1 MKVKADL
8 EIKMKRFCSG
18 ALALALG
25 ILAVGCQ
32 EASAPLSAPTV
43 TLPPDNFDPGV
54 DAGWNNVKQGDATQL
69 ASLKTRNAGI
79 HGQSF
84 APRNDPFA
92 LLAEERS
99 FHLNQSSERVL
110 AEGNGFR
117 FDYEEPA
124 PPAATEINE
133 PQPYRRLA
141 GVIVGESVL
150 ALIDMGDGRPLEII
164 RPGQRIPNSEWTV
177 VSIDEEKAILRRSG
191 NRLPRQIVVRLE
203 SPPFNPNQGGG
214 GGAPGGPPG
223 FGGGGGTPGR
233 PGGGRPGVGPGGD
246 PGLGGPDGD

>member
-1 MKVKADL
+1 M
-8 EIKMKRFCSG
+8 KMKRICGG
-18 ALALALG
+18 ALALAFG
-25 ILAVGCQ
+25 IVAIGCQ
-32 EASAPLSAPTV
+32 EASLPLTTPVV
-43 TLPPDNFDPGV
+43 TLPPNEFDPGV
-54 DAGWNNVKQGDATQL
+54 DAGWNKVVKGDATQL
-69 ASLKTRNAGI
+69 ASLKTRTSGN

-92 LLAEERS
+92 LMAEERA
-99 FHLNQSSERVL
+99 FHINQSSERVL
-110 AEGNGFR
+110 SENGGFTM
-117 FDYEEPA
+117 DYVEP
-124 PPAATEINE
+124 PPPDTTEVIE

-150 ALIDMGDGRPLEII
+150 GLIDMGDGRPLEII

-214 GGAPGGPPG
+214 GGPAGPGGPG
-223 FGGGGGTPGR
+223 FGPGGGGPGGR
-233 PGGGRPGVGPGGD
+233 PGGRPGAGAPGGGD
-246 PGLGGPDGD
+246 PGLGNPG